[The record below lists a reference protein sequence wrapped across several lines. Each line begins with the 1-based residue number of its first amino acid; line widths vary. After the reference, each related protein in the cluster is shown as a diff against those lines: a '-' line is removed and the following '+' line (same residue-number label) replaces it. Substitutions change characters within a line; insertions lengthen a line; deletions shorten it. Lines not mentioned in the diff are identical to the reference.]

1 MTRTIPLSFGLLS
14 LPRDVG
20 GYPTGDG
27 RQVAWGKL
35 LLRTGEAGLTRA
47 EARQLDQH
55 GITTH
60 IALCFSDDGVPFPP
74 VDFHL
79 SHARSVAV
87 FSAYPDLDS
96 EGLRPISL
104 IETEKTV
111 IKHLIMAI
119 TDAPE
124 GTILISGHHGE
135 YLEWLSV
142 MVLGL
147 LGVVDHALIEH
158 TALNEVALV
167 RIQSGHDEH
176 RMINHV
182 WDHAA
187 SALRS
192 LRHEYHSFEAYAK
205 VVGLSHLD
213 LVRLKNRLLED

>member
-1 MTRTIPLSFGLLS
+1 MTRMIPLSFGLLT

-20 GYPTGDG
+20 GYPTRDG
-27 RQVAWGKL
+27 RRVAWGKL

-60 IALCFSDDGVPFPP
+60 IELRFSDDGVPFPA

-79 SHARSVAV
+79 SHARSVVVAT
-87 FSAYPDLDS
+87 AYPDLES

-104 IETEKTV
+104 IETEKAV
-111 IKHLIMAI
+111 IKHLVMAI

-142 MVLGL
+142 MLLGC

-158 TALNEVALV
+158 TALNDVALL
-167 RIQSGHDEH
+167 RIQSGYDEYRMTH
-176 RMINHV
+176 RV

-187 SALRS
+187 LALTL
-192 LRHEYHSFEAYAK
+192 LRHEYYSFEAYAK
-205 VVGLSHLD
+205 VIGLSHLD